1 MFCTIGRSYDI
12 IHKLF
17 NRENKSLKKPSQQT
31 IFSRLVIS
39 FAASVLVPTICII
52 LLVIIVFYHNNTSKA
67 QQQMEDS
74 SILVA
79 NNIDSYLSE
88 IGTITIAPYYHTYFG
103 SQKTMDPS
111 SASYAS
117 ALNDFQTEMRSLLN
131 LSNYSRSDIL
141 DLLVWS
147 DGRYL
152 YYILYNQTKYFQP
165 TYQIEKQE
173 WFDKVFRNNGK
184 IIFAS
189 NYSKN
194 KETGVLSG
202 NSFDMVR
209 NINNLVNREQKN
221 LIILNVSTK
230 YFDEQFEKM
239 NLLFQS
245 FVVITGGEGNIIYSS
260 RPITANILRSII
272 SKRVFRYDDTN
283 WQVLTTDSNEFD
295 LKVHVIYSL
304 DDVKYQTSVLIG
316 YILLISIGG
325 IFLAVILFRHFNKW
339 ISSSAKAI
347 TSTFSELENGN
358 LSARCPE
365 VYVKEYNEI
374 GHSVNKA
381 ITRLEEKIKNE
392 YLLTI
397 QQKTVQLY
405 ALQSQI
411 QPHFL
416 INTIYCFIALN
427 QIGETEKLTNAF
439 YQLSNLLRY
448 VLSKKQFSTVGEEL
462 DFLNSYLML
471 HKLRFE
477 NRLEFSIECPKD
489 AENIKIPR
497 LLLQPIVE
505 NSVIHGI
512 EPCEHPCYCNI
523 KVELQDTVF
532 TISIID
538 NGVGFDTSSI
548 PDEKDSVGLY
558 YIRERLKLW
567 NERAKLFVESSD
579 TTRVLIQIPMEKAT

>member
-1 MFCTIGRSYDI
+1 
-12 IHKLF
+12 
-17 NRENKSLKKPSQQT
+17 
-31 IFSRLVIS
+31 
-39 FAASVLVPTICII
+39 
-52 LLVIIVFYHNNTSKA
+52 
-67 QQQMEDS
+67 
-74 SILVA
+74 
-79 NNIDSYLSE
+79 
-88 IGTITIAPYYHTYFG
+88 
-103 SQKTMDPS
+103 MDPS

-439 YQLSNLLRY
+439 
-448 VLSKKQFSTVGEEL
+448 
-462 DFLNSYLML
+462 
-471 HKLRFE
+471 
-477 NRLEFSIECPKD
+477 
-489 AENIKIPR
+489 
-497 LLLQPIVE
+497 
-505 NSVIHGI
+505 
-512 EPCEHPCYCNI
+512 
-523 KVELQDTVF
+523 
-532 TISIID
+532 
-538 NGVGFDTSSI
+538 
-548 PDEKDSVGLY
+548 
-558 YIRERLKLW
+558 
-567 NERAKLFVESSD
+567 
-579 TTRVLIQIPMEKAT
+579 